1 MEAIM
6 SCHYVIQPV
15 PLLGEASYER
25 DCYSSTQ
32 CGRAPGQC
40 LMLCSWCSSD
50 PNAKGQDKFC
60 PSSAGWP
67 PFMRVNPVLDWEYS
81 DVWAFLAAA
90 RVQYCQLY
98 DQGYTSLGAIHN
110 TLQNRC
116 A

>member
-1 MEAIM
+1 M
-6 SCHYVIQPV
+6 PW
-15 PLLGEASYER
+15 
-25 DCYSSTQ
+25 
-32 CGRAPGQC
+32 
-40 LMLCSWCSSD
+40 SWCSSD

-98 DQGYTSLGAIHN
+98 DRGYTSLGAIHN

-116 A
+116 ACACLLNLWKPTLISCQ